1 MDRRTP
7 ITPGRRYTWLPALA
21 LAAVAVAG
29 CSSSGGGSTAASAPP
44 STAGSATTPGTAT
57 APGTGTAPG
66 TPNSPAATTPAAPP
80 SATATPA
87 PTAATTP
94 AGTGKRPAD
103 ACTLLTSMQVVA
115 AVGTSGP
122 FNGTHPDKVDGKE
135 VWGCTWGSRQSYA
148 HIRETSPTVLAGLR
162 TNPEYTLTPL
172 PGVGEEAYL
181 VQRKDGLRPEV
192 YFVSSGHLYSVE
204 VVKDRGPNDDANAPA
219 EAAAAS
225 GLALALSKLV

>member
-7 ITPGRRYTWLPALA
+7 ITSGRRYTWLPALA
-21 LAAVAVAG
+21 LVAVAVAG

-44 STAGSATTPGTAT
+44 STAGTAT
-57 APGTGTAPG
+57 APGTGTGTGTASSPTSTAP
-66 TPNSPAATTPAAPP
+66 TPAAPP
-80 SATATPA
+80 SATSTPTTA
-87 PTAATTP
+87 PTTATTP

-103 ACTLLTSMQVVA
+103 ACTLLTSPQVIA
-115 AVGTSGP
+115 AVGTAGP
-122 FNGTHPDKVDGKE
+122 FNGTHFDPVDGKP

-148 HIRETSPTVLAGLR
+148 DIRETSPSNLAALK
-162 TNPEYTLTPL
+162 TNPEFTVTPL
-172 PGVGEEAYL
+172 PGVGQEAYL
-181 VQRKDGLRPEV
+181 VQRKDGFRPEV
-192 YFVSSGHLYSVE
+192 YFVAADGRAYSVE

>member
-7 ITPGRRYTWLPALA
+7 ITSGRRYTWLPALA

-44 STAGSATTPGTAT
+44 STAGSTT
-57 APGTGTAPG
+57 APATGTAPG

-80 SATATPA
+80 AATPTPA

-148 HIRETSPTVLAGLR
+148 HIQETSPSVLAGLK
-162 TNPEYTLTPL
+162 TNPEFTVAPL
-172 PGVGEEAYL
+172 PGVGQEAYL
-181 VQRKDGLRPEV
+181 VQRKNGIRPEV
-192 YFVSSGHLYSVE
+192 FFVSDGHVYSVE

>member
-7 ITPGRRYTWLPALA
+7 ITSGRRYAWLPALA

-29 CSSSGGGSTAASAPP
+29 CSSSGGGSTSASAPP
-44 STAGSATTPGTAT
+44 SSVGTAA
-57 APGTGTAPG
+57 APATGTAPG

-80 SATATPA
+80 SATPT

-94 AGTGKRPAD
+94 AATTKRPAD
-103 ACTLLTSMQVVA
+103 ACTLLTSPQVVA
-115 AVGTSGP
+115 AVGTAGP
-122 FNGTHPDKVDGKE
+122 FRGTHPDKVDGKE
-135 VWGCTWGSRQSYA
+135 VWGCTWGSPQSYV
-148 HIRETSPTVLAGLR
+148 HIRETSPSVLAGLR

-181 VQRKDGLRPEV
+181 VQRKDGFRPEV

-204 VVKDRGPNDDANAPA
+204 AVKDRGPNDDANGPA

-225 GLALALSKLV
+225 GLALVLSKLV

>member
-7 ITPGRRYTWLPALA
+7 ITSGRRYTWLPALA

-44 STAGSATTPGTAT
+44 STVGTAT

-80 SATATPA
+80 SATPTPT
-87 PTAATTP
+87 PTTATTP

-103 ACTLLTSMQVVA
+103 ACTLLTSPQVVA
-115 AVGTSGP
+115 AVGTAGP
-122 FNGTHPDKVDGKE
+122 FRGTHPDKVDGKE
-135 VWGCTWGSRQSYA
+135 VWGCTWGSPQSYV

-181 VQRKDGLRPEV
+181 VKRKDGFRPEV

-204 VVKDRGPNDDANAPA
+204 VVKDRSPDDEVNAPA

>member
-7 ITPGRRYTWLPALA
+7 ITSGRRYTWLPALA

-44 STAGSATTPGTAT
+44 STAGSAT
-57 APGTGTAPG
+57 APGTGTVPGTAPG

-80 SATATPA
+80 AATPT

-103 ACTLLTSMQVVA
+103 ACTLLTSVQVVA

-148 HIRETSPTVLAGLR
+148 NIRETSPSVLAGLR

-181 VQRKDGLRPEV
+181 VQRKDGHRPEV

>member
-7 ITPGRRYTWLPALA
+7 ITSGRRYAWLPALA

-29 CSSSGGGSTAASAPP
+29 CSSSGGGSTSASAPP
-44 STAGSATTPGTAT
+44 SSVGTAT
-57 APGTGTAPG
+57 APATGTAPG

-80 SATATPA
+80 SATPTPT
-87 PTAATTP
+87 PTAAIPAATTP
-94 AGTGKRPAD
+94 AGTTKRPAD
-103 ACTLLTSMQVVA
+103 ACTLLTSPQVVA
-115 AVGTSGP
+115 AVGTAGP
-122 FNGTHPDKVDGKE
+122 FRGTHPDKVDGKE
-135 VWGCTWGSRQSYA
+135 VWGCTWGSPQSYV

-181 VQRKDGLRPEV
+181 VQRKDGFRPEV

-204 VVKDRGPNDDANAPA
+204 AVKDRGPNDDANGPA

>member
-7 ITPGRRYTWLPALA
+7 ISAGRRYTWLPALA

-29 CSSSGGGSTAASAPP
+29 CSSSGGGSTSASAPP
-44 STAGSATTPGTAT
+44 SSAGTAT
-57 APGTGTAPG
+57 APATGTGTGTAPG
-66 TPNSPAATTPAAPP
+66 TPNSPTATTPAAPP
-80 SATATPA
+80 SATPVPT

-94 AGTGKRPAD
+94 TGTTKRPAD
-103 ACTLLTSMQVVA
+103 ACTLLTSPQVVA
-115 AVGTSGP
+115 AVGTAGP

-148 HIRETSPTVLAGLR
+148 HIRETSPAVLAGLR

-181 VQRKDGLRPEV
+181 VQRKDGFRPEV
-192 YFVSSGHLYSVE
+192 YFVSSGQLYSVE
-204 VVKDRGPNDDANAPA
+204 VVKDRGPHDEVNAPA